1 MIRKVLLERVG
12 EPTRQRVPIPY
23 RNVPDFQSRSQV
35 DQCDNV
41 RTVCSTV
48 VYCWGSF
55 NEHQEDTVYV
65 DNFTLLQ
72 E

>member
-1 MIRKVLLERVG
+1 MIRKVLLERVD

-23 RNVPDFQSRSQV
+23 RNVPNFQSLSLV

-41 RTVCSTV
+41 HTLCSTV
-48 VYCWGSF
+48 VYYWGNF
-55 NEHQEDTVYV
+55 NEHQEDKVYE
-65 DNFTLLQ
+65 DNFPLSQ